1 MWDPFDESQLAVCS
15 EDNRLSVWDFSVEP
29 DEKKLFDNYNNE
41 IPQQLVFLHQGQINL
56 KDVKFH
62 PVFKNMLISSAE
74 NGLNLFRPNFTDEA
88 SEDDDD
94 DEDEKMEEEKYNNK
108 NEQ

>member
-1 MWDPFDESQLAVCS
+1 M
-15 EDNRLSVWDFSVEP
+15 
-29 DEKKLFDNYNNE
+29 FDNYNNE

-94 DEDEKMEEEKYNNK
+94 ENEKMEEEKNDND
-108 NEQ
+108 NDQ

>member
-1 MWDPFDESQLAVCS
+1 
-15 EDNRLSVWDFSVEP
+15 
-29 DEKKLFDNYNNE
+29 LFDNYNHE

-88 SEDDDD
+88 SEDD
-94 DEDEKMEEEKYNNK
+94 EDEKMDEEDDKVEDKKEND
-108 NEQ
+108 Q